1 VRRHLMVDFAHDRT
15 RPVLFL
21 IGACNLLRTSL
32 ARRDGPFDPWVP
44 SGWAIGWADAEWCLR
59 IRDAGGEVMF
69 FADVNVVHSYRRATT
84 RRPVSAGGGF
94 IEQTSDRDRLDRDV
108 PL

>member
-1 VRRHLMVDFAHDRT
+1 MVDFAHDRT

-94 IEQTSDRDRLDRDV
+94 IEQTSDRDRLDLDV